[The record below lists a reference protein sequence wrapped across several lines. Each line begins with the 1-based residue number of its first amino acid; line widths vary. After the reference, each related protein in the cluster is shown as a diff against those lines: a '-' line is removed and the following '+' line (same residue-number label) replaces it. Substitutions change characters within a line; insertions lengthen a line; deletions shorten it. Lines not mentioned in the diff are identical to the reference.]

1 MLRVLP
7 VSDLT
12 RPIGHCAVFV
22 SRTKGSLSPNDTLG
36 SQICVIPLT
45 DKDLVDSVKPKY
57 VLCRYVTS
65 SETME
70 GENGVN
76 PVAIIRSC
84 LKSTLNPLLGTF
96 RREEKGENGGR
107 TRGGCSFQNLS

>member
-1 MLRVLP
+1 MLPL
-7 VSDLT
+7 SDLT

-22 SRTKGSLSPNDTLG
+22 SRTKGSLSPNETLG

-45 DKDLVDSVKPKY
+45 DKDLVDSGKPKY
-57 VLCRYVTS
+57 AFCTRSIS
-65 SETME
+65 SEPME
-70 GENGVN
+70 GENAVN

-107 TRGGCSFQNLS
+107 SEGGSSLQSPS

>member
-1 MLRVLP
+1 M
-7 VSDLT
+7 
-12 RPIGHCAVFV
+12 
-22 SRTKGSLSPNDTLG
+22 
-36 SQICVIPLT
+36 IPLT
-45 DKDLVDSVKPKY
+45 DKDLVDSGKPTF
-57 VLCRYVTS
+57 VFCGCLTS

-96 RREEKGENGGR
+96 RREEKGENGGTTHER
-107 TRGGCSFQNLS
+107 CSSQSLS